1 VPSPAAI
8 DRAIRS
14 QRRFLP
20 LELSNPVIAALVVV
34 ALVIWPV
41 YVFPAG
47 YPQPVTFALLL
58 AFVCVL
64 IKDPASVAGMIRK
77 PEIRLIALFLV
88 YSLVVNSIFSMFYQD
103 PEPLRNSAYYM
114 QVLLGCIAINYVLRT
129 EPTAPRLL
137 TIAILGALAVQFV
150 TFAVSVPVQGVR
162 ATLLF
167 ENPNQLG
174 FFGLLALAFIL
185 LLQRYTGYPAIVS
198 ALGAAV
204 SVLFVMLSLSK
215 GAILAG
221 FALLFLYLLLTPIR
235 DRRWQRLRPAL
246 LIAFPLAVI
255 AIAVIYRDQIAMLGA
270 VADRLA
276 EIGASSDDSFAGRS
290 YIRIAIWPQYLLF
303 GAGEGLLNRWE
314 YPREIHSMF
323 GTLLF
328 SYGLPGLGIVCVLL
342 AVVWRR
348 NPRDFIIYFVPILL
362 YSVVH
367 QPMRQSMMW
376 TLLIAIAH
384 FGPVSGTRASGYAR
398 KR

>member
-1 VPSPAAI
+1 MPSPAAI

-20 LELSNPVIAALVVV
+20 LELSNPIIAALVVL

-58 AFVCVL
+58 AFLCVL
-64 IKDPASVAGMIRK
+64 VKDPASVAGMIRK
-77 PEIRLIALFLV
+77 PEIGLIALFLA
-88 YSLVVNSIFSMFYQD
+88 YTLVVNAIFSLFYQD

-185 LLQRYTGYPAIVS
+185 LLQRYTGYP
-198 ALGAAV
+198 
-204 SVLFVMLSLSK
+204 
-215 GAILAG
+215 
-221 FALLFLYLLLTPIR
+221 R
-235 DRRWQRLRPAL
+235 DR
-246 LIAFPLAVI
+246 V
-255 AIAVIYRDQIAMLGA
+255 GT
-270 VADRLA
+270 
-276 EIGASSDDSFAGRS
+276 GR
-290 YIRIAIWPQYLLF
+290 
-303 GAGEGLLNRWE
+303 
-314 YPREIHSMF
+314 
-323 GTLLF
+323 
-328 SYGLPGLGIVCVLL
+328 C
-342 AVVWRR
+342 
-348 NPRDFIIYFVPILL
+348 D
-362 YSVVH
+362 
-367 QPMRQSMMW
+367 
-376 TLLIAIAH
+376 
-384 FGPVSGTRASGYAR
+384 
-398 KR
+398 